1 MNGDESVIR
10 EKLKSVMKN
19 KRNFNKKSGSKNIRN
34 KSSDVKSKNVKNEKF
49 SKRSNSVNKKYKSFS
64 ITNLNDKN
72 GEIIKKQKLNK
83 ANINKHIQHLMNE
96 KKSKEEDDDGDL
108 FGDKEIEEEEEE
120 EDREKPTKAQKR
132 KRSSKTDND
141 NVTATTTTTAAPRD
155 FLSEIEDAKKIELV
169 QQHLPP
175 TNRKG
180 YLIHFPTSVGVQRHM
195 YDRQKYEKRD
205 PQKFLTHTIR
215 WRRAPGNR
223 AVRES
228 NTRLVRWS
236 NNSYT
241 LHIGATVIPLG
252 ALKLQGYHYM
262 AIRSNGRMEPH
273 TSMSQ
278 RLNVFIPQDVLA
290 STATK
295 SRTTI
300 AKLVDDSLLD
310 YNSGKLGTA
319 TEESRSRENF
329 KKRPGLDR
337 EFGEEYDNDINDDQ
351 SEKNSAN
358 SIRNAKKPKKRQK
371 K

>member
-1 MNGDESVIR
+1 MAEEIPGTQLQSQLIEDNGSDSNSSDNEPKRRMSR
-10 EKLKSVMKN
+10 LKSNRREDDVDGFSDDFKEDN
-19 KRNFNKKSGSKNIRN
+19 SDKSDDNDDDEN
-34 KSSDVKSKNVKNEKF
+34 KSSNN
-49 SKRSNSVNKKYKSFS
+49 NSD
-64 ITNLNDKN
+64 NDSSAS
-72 GEIIKKQKLNK
+72 E
-83 ANINKHIQHLMNE
+83 
-96 KKSKEEDDDGDL
+96 EEDDDGDL

>member
-1 MNGDESVIR
+1 MAEEIPGTQLQSQLIEDNGSDSNSSDNEPKRRMSR
-10 EKLKSVMKN
+10 LKSNRREDDVDGFSDDFKEDN
-19 KRNFNKKSGSKNIRN
+19 SDKSDDNDDDEN
-34 KSSDVKSKNVKNEKF
+34 KSSNN
-49 SKRSNSVNKKYKSFS
+49 NSD
-64 ITNLNDKN
+64 NDSSAS
-72 GEIIKKQKLNK
+72 E
-83 ANINKHIQHLMNE
+83 
-96 KKSKEEDDDGDL
+96 EEDDDGDL

-141 NVTATTTTTAAPRD
+141 NVTATTTNTAAPRD

>member
-1 MNGDESVIR
+1 MAEEIPGTQLQSQLIEDNGSDSNSSDNEPKRRMSR
-10 EKLKSVMKN
+10 LKSNRREDDVDGFSDDFKEDN
-19 KRNFNKKSGSKNIRN
+19 SDKSDDNDDDEN
-34 KSSDVKSKNVKNEKF
+34 KSSNN
-49 SKRSNSVNKKYKSFS
+49 NSD
-64 ITNLNDKN
+64 NDSSAS
-72 GEIIKKQKLNK
+72 E
-83 ANINKHIQHLMNE
+83 
-96 KKSKEEDDDGDL
+96 EEDDDGDL

-141 NVTATTTTTAAPRD
+141 NVTATTTNTTAAAAAAPRD